1 LNHNVIFYT
10 VILCY
15 SLQYKENS
23 YTYICKE
30 EIRRDLIGNQF
41 KVPWLPNYRIS
52 TPQLPLNVDLQ
63 KVLPLYVELNMD
75 DFKMTRTVN
84 NTPTSCNLVFKGIP
98 FEEQEKMKNVFLIG
112 IVCFIVLYN
121 TI

>member
-1 LNHNVIFYT
+1 MQNYVIFYT
-10 VILCY
+10 DILIFT
-15 SLQYKENS
+15 LIKDNS
-23 YTYICKE
+23 YIYICKE
-30 EIRRDLIGNQF
+30 EIRRDLVGNLF
-41 KVPWLPNYRIS
+41 RVPWLPNYRIS

-84 NTPTSCNLVFKGIP
+84 NTPISCNLVFMGIP